1 MNDASRPLTPRDVA
15 ARTLPVPTTVS
26 PELQRAIS
34 ASAEAS
40 RTSPEAAPRTPDE
53 WATMIAASQAFG
65 ERRLAA
71 ILTRYPARI
80 VELELGGVTV
90 REILPP
96 DLDPSSSQRV
106 LLHFHGGA
114 YVVYGGRAGLSEA
127 VLMAHHARMRVLSVD
142 YRMPPAHPFPAAL
155 DDAVAAWTALAR
167 TVEPGSIGVFGT
179 SAGGGLLL
187 ALVLRLKALGLPLPG
202 ALAPTTPWTDL
213 AGESDS
219 YRVHAGVD
227 GVLSFYDGGLEASG
241 RLYAGG
247 RDLRDPLISPVH
259 GDFTGFPPAIL
270 TTGTRDLLL
279 SDTVR
284 AYRAMRAAGV
294 EARLE
299 VHEAL
304 SHAEHTSAWT
314 SPESVLVYGDIARW
328 FDRWLAR

>member
-1 MNDASRPLTPRDVA
+1 MNDASRPLTPRNVA
-15 ARTLPVPTTVS
+15 ARTLPVPATVS
-26 PELQRAIS
+26 PQLQRTIS
-34 ASAEAS
+34 NAAELS
-40 RTSPEAAPRTPDE
+40 RPDPTSIPRTPE
-53 WATMIAASQAFG
+53 QWAAMIAASQAFG
-65 ERRLAA
+65 EQRLAA
-71 ILTRYPARI
+71 ILTRYPAEI
-80 VELELGGVTV
+80 TQTELGGVTV

-96 DLDPSSSQRV
+96 SLDPASAHRV

-127 VLMAHHARMRVLSVD
+127 VLMANHARMRVLSVD
-142 YRMPPAHPFPAAL
+142 YRMPPAYPFPAAL
-155 DDAVAAWTALAR
+155 DDAVAAWTALTA
-167 TVEPGSIGVFGT
+167 TVDPTRIGVFGT

-187 ALVLRLKALGLPLPG
+187 AMVLKLKALGLPLPG
-202 ALAPTTPWTDL
+202 ALAPGTPWTDL

-219 YRVHAGVD
+219 YRVLAGAD
-227 GVLSFYDGGLEASG
+227 GVLPSYEGSLEANA

-247 RDLRDPLISPVH
+247 CDLRDPLLSPVH

-304 SHAEHTSAWT
+304 SHAEYTSAWT
-314 SPESVLVYGDIARW
+314 SPESALVYGDIARW
-328 FDRWLAR
+328 FDRWLGR